1 MIRNSLELA
10 DPGAAV
16 RLRIAGG
23 EVRPQFVA
31 EPLPGDE
38 IVDVDGVRV
47 FVARKIIEE
56 YGDVV
61 IDATEEHGNLVV
73 RTA

>member
-1 MIRNSLELA
+1 
-10 DPGAAV
+10 
-16 RLRIAGG
+16 LRVAGG

-31 EPLPGDE
+31 EPLAGDE
-38 IVDVDGVRV
+38 VVDVDGMRV
-47 FVARKIIEE
+47 FVAQKIVEE

-73 RTA
+73 RSA